1 MVRPYGSAG
10 EPMPWSKKPRRN
22 LMFML
27 DCTENLDEI
36 LNTVKN
42 RVITWAKTKAGA
54 LPPRFG
60 LTFENQNAYQQQME
74 EEHFAH

>member
-36 LNTVKN
+36 LYSVKN
-42 RVITWAKTKAGA
+42 RVI
-54 LPPRFG
+54 
-60 LTFENQNAYQQQME
+60 
-74 EEHFAH
+74 